1 MKTNLNMSMH
11 ILYVRLFV
19 SVCESE
25 RVKSTVQTEKDR
37 ERQRKENHEEKKKK
51 TLPSVPFG
59 FVTNCIPGSDPEPRI
74 GKYSVTQHFKS
85 GRTRVL
91 IGLAVNGVLGS
102 FFVLPTTLT
111 SRDIYI
117 HLRASLQLF

>member
-1 MKTNLNMSMH
+1 MKHSA
-11 ILYVRLFV
+11 
-19 SVCESE
+19 
-25 RVKSTVQTEKDR
+25 DR
-37 ERQRKENHEEKKKK
+37 ERQRKENHEEKKK

-74 GKYSVTQHFKS
+74 GKCSVTQHFKS

>member
-25 RVKSTVQTEKDR
+25 RVKSKVQTEKDR
-37 ERQRKENHEEKKKK
+37 ERRTMRKRRKKN

-74 GKYSVTQHFKS
+74 GKYSVTQQFKS

-91 IGLAVNGVLGS
+91 IDLAVNGVLGS

-117 HLRASLQLF
+117 HLRAFF

>member
-37 ERQRKENHEEKKKK
+37 ERRTMRRRRKK

-91 IGLAVNGVLGS
+91 IGLAINGVLGS

-117 HLRASLQLF
+117 HSRPSLQLF

>member
-25 RVKSTVQTEKDR
+25 RVKHSADR
-37 ERQRKENHEEKKKK
+37 ERQRKENHEEKKK

-74 GKYSVTQHFKS
+74 GKCSVTQHFKS